1 MNIDRGRMSIRNLSL
16 QAIIGL
22 CLFCRAADAAPGTV
36 LSHVKISDTQ
46 GAFALPIADFDE
58 FGGALAH
65 LGDLD
70 GAGPAVAALAVGSPS
85 ADDGGSGRGA
95 VYVVFLDALGAVLAT
110 QKISDTHG
118 AFTEPLENYDE
129 FGGALA
135 NLGDL
140 DGAGP
145 QAATLA
151 VGAPG
156 DDDGG
161 LNRGA
166 LYLLHLDSSGLVL
179 SHRKISATQGGFA
192 DTLGNGDEF
201 AASIAALGDLDGPGP
216 ARAAIAVG
224 APRDDDGGTDR
235 GAAFVIFVD
244 QVGAVLS
251 HRKISSLSGG
261 FTGALD
267 SSDDFGGAVAS
278 LGNLDGAGP
287 ADLALAVGAVG
298 DDDGGSSRG
307 AVYVL
312 FLNSSGSVLSH
323 QKISATHGGLSEPLA
338 NLDEFGGALARVSGL
353 GAPATTLA
361 VGAVGDDDGG
371 LDRGAT
377 HLLFLNSAGS
387 VVSTQTISATRGN
400 FSGLLEES
408 DEFGGALVSLGNL
421 DGAGPGA
428 QTLVVGAVG
437 DDDGGVDRGAIYIL
451 TLDCPATTD
460 VMGIPSQTNDVA
472 LGFAMPNPFGSRTT
486 IAFRIEEAADV
497 RIDLWDLNGRRV
509 RSLVDGRMGAGQHQV
524 HWDGRGHGGDALPAG
539 AYFYRMSVG
548 GNPAAITRKVVLLP

>member
-1 MNIDRGRMSIRNLSL
+1 MHIDRGRSSIGTLSL
-16 QAIIGL
+16 QAVLSL
-22 CLFCRAADAAPGTV
+22 CLWGAAEAAPGTV
-36 LSHVKISDTQ
+36 LSKVKISDTQ
-46 GAFALPIADFDE
+46 GAFAPPLADFDE

-70 GAGPAVAALAVGSPS
+70 GPGPAVAALAVGSPS

-95 VYVVFLDALGAVLAT
+95 VYVVFLDALGAVLNT
-110 QKISDTHG
+110 QKISDTQG
-118 AFTEPLENYDE
+118 AFSEPLENYDE
-129 FGGALA
+129 FGGSVAS
-135 NLGDL
+135 LGDL

-145 QAATLA
+145 QAVTLA

-166 LYLLHLDSSGLVL
+166 VYLLHLGTAGTVL
-179 SHRKISATQGGFA
+179 SYRKISATQGGFA

-201 AASIAALGDLDGPGP
+201 GAAVAALGDLDGPGS
-216 ARAAIAVG
+216 AHAAIAVG

-235 GAAFVIFVD
+235 GAAFVIFLD
-244 QVGAVLS
+244 QVGSVLS
-251 HRKISSLSGG
+251 HQKISSLAGG

-267 SSDDFGGAVAS
+267 ALDDFGGALAS

-287 ADLALAVGAVG
+287 AEHAIAVGAVG

-323 QKISATHGGLSEPLA
+323 QKISATQGGLLEPLA
-338 NLDEFGGALARVSGL
+338 DNDEFGGSVARVSGL

-371 LDRGAT
+371 ADRGAT
-377 HLLFLNSAGS
+377 HLLFLNPSGS
-387 VVSTQTISATRGN
+387 VASTQTISAVRGD
-400 FSGLLEES
+400 FGSPLDES
-408 DEFGGALVSLGNL
+408 DEFGCAVASVGNL
-421 DGAGPGA
+421 DGPGRGA
-428 QTLVVGAVG
+428 QTLVVGAQG

-451 TLDCPATTD
+451 TLDGPGTTD
-460 VMGIPSQTNDVA
+460 VSGIPSPTNGLA
-472 LGFAMPNPFGSRTT
+472 LGFAMPNPFGSRTE
-486 IAFRIEEAADV
+486 IAYRIEQGADV
-497 RIDLWDLNGRRV
+497 RIDVWDLGGRRV
-509 RSLVDGRMGAGQHQV
+509 RKLVDGRIGAGQHRI
-524 HWDGRGHGGDALPAG
+524 HWDGRGDDGDALAAG
-539 AYFYRMSVG
+539 AYFYRMSVNG
-548 GNPAAITRKVVLLP
+548 KPAEITRKVVLLP

>member
-1 MNIDRGRMSIRNLSL
+1 MNVDRVRSLIHTLSL
-16 QAIIGL
+16 QAALGL
-22 CLFCRAADAAPGTV
+22 CLLWGAAEAGPGTV
-36 LSHVKISDTQ
+36 LSQVKVSDTQ
-46 GAFALPIADFDE
+46 GAFAPPLANSDE

-95 VYVVFLDALGAVLAT
+95 VYVIFLDALGAVLGT
-110 QKISDTHG
+110 QKISDTQG
-118 AFTEPLENYDE
+118 AFTAPLDNYDE

-135 NLGDL
+135 SLGDL
-140 DGAGP
+140 DGDGP
-145 QAATLA
+145 QAATLV

-166 LYLLHLDSSGLVL
+166 VYLLHLNSSAMVL
-179 SHRKISATQGGFA
+179 SYRKISATQGAFA

-201 AASIAALGDLDGPGP
+201 GASVAALGDLDGLGL

-224 APRDDDGGTDR
+224 APRDDDGGIDR

-251 HRKISSLSGG
+251 HQKISSVAGS

-267 SSDDFGGAVAS
+267 SSDDFGGALAS

-287 ADLALAVGAVG
+287 AVLALAVGAVG

-323 QKISATHGGLSEPLA
+323 RKISATQGGLLEPLA
-338 NLDEFGGALARVSGL
+338 NLDEFGGALARVNGL
-353 GAPATTLA
+353 GAPAATLA

-371 LDRGAT
+371 PDRGAT
-377 HLLFLNSAGS
+377 HLLFLNADGS
-387 VVSTQTISATRGN
+387 VASTQTLSATRGN
-400 FSGLLEES
+400 FSGPLEES
-408 DEFGGALVSLGNL
+408 DEFGCAVVSIGNL
-421 DGAGPGA
+421 DGPGPGA
-428 QTLVVGAVG
+428 QTLVVGAQG
-437 DDDGGVDRGAIYIL
+437 DDDGGLDRGAIYIL
-451 TLDCPATTD
+451 SLDGPATTD
-460 VMGIPSQTNDVA
+460 VPGIPAHTSGLA

-486 IAFRIEEAADV
+486 IAYRIEEPASV
-497 RIDLWDLNGRRV
+497 RIDLWDLHGRRV
-509 RSLVDGRMGAGQHQV
+509 RNLVDRRIGAGQH
-524 HWDGRGHGGDALPAG
+524 HILWDGRGDQGDMLPAG
-539 AYFYRMSVG
+539 AYFYRMSVD